1 MPATITLQPGQRA
14 LLAQALADAVHY
26 RDPPV
31 HCEACDAQQ
40 APDALCPECAATL
53 GRATAYLDLGR
64 TLGLEAPR
72 E

>member
-1 MPATITLQPGQRA
+1 MPATITLEPRQRDV
-14 LLAQALADAVHY
+14 LARALADAVYY

-31 HCEACDAQQ
+31 HCPACDAQQ
-40 APDALCPECAATL
+40 AHDVLCPECAATL
-53 GRATAYLDLGR
+53 ARATAYLDLGR